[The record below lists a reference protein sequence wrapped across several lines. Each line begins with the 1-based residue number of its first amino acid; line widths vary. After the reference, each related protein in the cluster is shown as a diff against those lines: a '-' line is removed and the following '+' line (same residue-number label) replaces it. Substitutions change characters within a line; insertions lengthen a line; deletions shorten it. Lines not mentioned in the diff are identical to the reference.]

1 MIFIVLQNRK
11 LYSWKGLDDALKRA
25 EAYSKAGA
33 DAILIHSKEKTPKE
47 IFNFAKNLKSNYF
60 KPLVAVPST
69 YSQTSENQLIK
80 HGFKIV
86 IYANHL
92 LRASYPAM
100 LSAAKKILI
109 NKRSFELE
117 KEKNF
122 TSIKEIINLI
132 K

>member
-1 MIFIVLQNRK
+1 MN
-11 LYSWKGLDDALKRA
+11 DALKRA

-47 IFNFAKNLKSNYF
+47 IFNFAKKFKKSNYF

>member
-1 MIFIVLQNRK
+1 MFSLFFNVTSFSYIVVTN
-11 LYSWKGLDDALKRA
+11 
-25 EAYSKAGA
+25 
-33 DAILIHSKEKTPKE
+33 
-47 IFNFAKNLKSNYF
+47 
-60 KPLVAVPST
+60 
-69 YSQTSENQLIK
+69 LIK